1 MIDTDPKSY
10 NHPKRVT
17 LVEADAGH
25 LAAGLIALTREV
37 WVLAD
42 RMTVTEEIL
51 ARRGMDIRAE
61 IEAFQP
67 DPDFQAKLNAMGERL
82 VAQVV
87 NAVAGTGAD

>member
-1 MIDTDPKSY
+1 MIDIDPKSY
-10 NHPKRVT
+10 NHPERPT
-17 LVEADAGH
+17 LTDADCGH

-42 RMTVTEEIL
+42 RMAVTEEIL
-51 ARRGMDIRAE
+51 ARRGIDIRDE

-67 DPDFQAKLNAMGERL
+67 DADFQAKLNGMGERL

-87 NAVAGTGAD
+87 NAIGGINAG

>member
-10 NHPKRVT
+10 NHPERVT
-17 LVEADAGH
+17 LTDADAGH

-42 RMTVTEEIL
+42 RMAVTEEIL
-51 ARRGMDIRAE
+51 ARRGLDIRAD
-61 IEAFQP
+61 IDAFKP
-67 DPDFQAKLNAMGERL
+67 DPEFQAKLNAMGERM

-87 NAVAGTGAD
+87 NAVAGISAD